1 MNSAAVGAGFV
12 LSGRYRLVEPLASG
26 GMGTVWRALDLLL
39 DRPVAVKEVRL
50 PPSLDDDARQLLRR
64 RTIREAQVAARLR
77 HPAVVTIFDV
87 VEQDG
92 RPWIVMELVPS
103 RSLAEIIRTD
113 GPLPPARVA
122 GIGLRVLDAIVTAAA
137 AGVEHRDIK
146 PANVLVTTQGRVV
159 LTDFGIARHVGDDT
173 LTSAGLIVGSPDYLA
188 PERARGRTGGL
199 AADLWSLGATMYD
212 AVEGRRP
219 FERNGPLPTLAAVV
233 MDEPDPPQRAG
244 PLRPV
249 IDGLLVKDPAHRLD
263 ADRTRSMLQRVLR
276 GRPAGGTVPL
286 PRHPSD
292 DRPPPSA
299 PEPAAEPPVVI
310 PMGPTRPWPA
320 DGAADAEPP
329 GAADRTTPSTPVAGE
344 PTAATADGTAD
355 TAAAAVTEPADR
367 TADAAAPVVTGPS
380 DRQADDTARTGTD
393 PAIREPAD
401 GMAVAAAAAAA
412 TKPADGAASTGTDRA
427 IREPAAGTAPAEDT
441 ADTAA
446 AAGTAPAGTEP
457 ADTAPAGAEP
467 ADGTADTGAAAGTEL
482 ADGRADDTASTGT
495 EPSIGAHVPTGAVEP
510 TVTEPANGR
519 AAGPTGAAAVAGS
532 AVPASAEGRTGAE
545 STAADAERMT
555 EAAAGRMDG
564 STAVAGSV
572 AARSADAPAGD
583 GSGRGR
589 TPTLPGA
596 PPRDPRRRRRS
607 ALLAGLVVLV
617 LAGIAAALVP
627 VLGRDPGNGAAGPA
641 GQASGPA
648 GQGRGPAA
656 TAPATGRTAPTASS
670 GAPTSRPATTASRT
684 PAPTTRATTSGNAPP
699 TGADVAAPAGFT
711 RYTDPIDG
719 FSLVVPA
726 GWRPVRSKE
735 TLVDFDDPTSSRF
748 LRIDTSDHALPD
760 PYQNWIDYERQFR
773 QGKPD
778 YQLIGIRR
786 VPDYRPDEGWTTADW
801 EFMLGS
807 THVLDRNIRVSAS
820 RAHAIYW
827 STPQSQWNTAD
838 SRRILQLAEQSF
850 VPAPAGS

>member
-103 RSLAEIIRTD
+103 RSLADIIRTD

-146 PANVLVTTQGRVV
+146 PANVLVTTQGGVV

-188 PERARGRTGGL
+188 PERARGRAGGL

-292 DRPPPSA
+292 DRPPRSA
-299 PEPAAEPPVVI
+299 REPAAEPPVVI
-310 PMGPTRPWPA
+310 PMSPTRPWPA
-320 DGAADAEPP
+320 DGATDPAPP
-329 GAADRTTPSTPVAGE
+329 GAADRTTASTPVAGE
-344 PTAATADGTAD
+344 PTAATADGTA
-355 TAAAAVTEPADR
+355 AAA
-367 TADAAAPVVTGPS
+367 
-380 DRQADDTARTGTD
+380 
-393 PAIREPAD
+393 
-401 GMAVAAAAAAA
+401 
-412 TKPADGAASTGTDRA
+412 
-427 IREPAAGTAPAEDT
+427 
-441 ADTAA
+441 
-446 AAGTAPAGTEP
+446 APAGTEP
-457 ADTAPAGAEP
+457 
-467 ADGTADTGAAAGTEL
+467 

-495 EPSIGAHVPTGAVEP
+495 DRAIRAVVPSGAVEP
-510 TVTEPANGR
+510 TITEPANGR
-519 AAGPTGAAAVAGS
+519 AAGPAGAAVVAGS
-532 AVPASAEGRTGAE
+532 PVPASAVGRAGAE
-545 STAADAERMT
+545 STRADAERT
-555 EAAAGRMDG
+555 TDAAAGRVDG
-564 STAVAGSV
+564 STAVAGSDPA
-572 AARSADAPAGD
+572 AARSADTPAAD
-583 GSGRGR
+583 GSGPQR

-607 ALLAGLVVLV
+607 ALLAGVVVLV

-627 VLGRDPGNGAAGPA
+627 VLRNDPGNGAAGPA

-656 TAPATGRTAPTASS
+656 TAPVTGGTAPTASS
-670 GAPTSRPATTASRT
+670 GAPTSRPSTTASRT
-684 PAPTTRATTSGNAPP
+684 PAPTTRATTSGNASATGLEVVAP
-699 TGADVAAPAGFT
+699 TGFT
-711 RYTDPIDG
+711 RYTDPVDG

-726 GWRPVRSKE
+726 GWRPVRSG
-735 TLVDFDDPTSSRF
+735 TLVDFHDPTSSRF

-760 PYQNWIDYERQFR
+760 PYQNWIDYEQEFR
-773 QGKPD
+773 QGRTS

-827 STPQSQWNTAD
+827 STPQSRWNTAD

>member
-344 PTAATADGTAD
+344 STAATADGTAD
-355 TAAAAVTEPADR
+355 TA
-367 TADAAAPVVTGPS
+367 
-380 DRQADDTARTGTD
+380 
-393 PAIREPAD
+393 
-401 GMAVAAAAAAA
+401 
-412 TKPADGAASTGTDRA
+412 
-427 IREPAAGTAPAEDT
+427 
-441 ADTAA
+441 
-446 AAGTAPAGTEP
+446 
-457 ADTAPAGAEP
+457 
-467 ADGTADTGAAAGTEL
+467 AAAGTEL